1 MKKDILFI
9 IPSLS
14 AGGGEKSLINLLE
27 QIDYTQY
34 NVDLFT
40 LNKDGLF
47 LDFVPNEVNIIENPK
62 DLEVFKLSI
71 LKSITK
77 FLVNRNLRL
86 AFNRGMF
93 FIKNKL
99 KISVSK
105 REQYSWKYI
114 KGAIG
119 VLDKKYDVAIGYL
132 EKTSNYICIDCVQ
145 ADKKIGWIHTDY
157 NKLGVDKKFDKRYL
171 SQLDYIVTVSEEC
184 AQVLKKEFNDLS
196 KRIRIIKNIVS
207 PSTIKKMSLEN
218 IDIKTINN
226 EKIIV
231 SVGRL
236 SCEKGFDI
244 AVKSCKILKDR
255 GLKVK
260 WILIGDGVE
269 KANIEKLINENKLMS
284 DFILVG
290 VKSNP
295 YKYLS
300 KADIYV
306 QPSRFEGKS
315 IAMDEA
321 KILGKPI
328 VATNFSTVRDQINDK
343 VDGIITEMNE
353 RSLAD
358 GIELLINDSKL
369 YSNIVNNMREM
380 SLGTESEVN
389 KLYELIK

>member
-71 LKSITK
+71 IKSITK

-157 NKLGVDKKFDKRYL
+157 NKLGADKKFDKRYL

>member
-71 LKSITK
+71 IKSITK

-157 NKLGVDKKFDKRYL
+157 NKLGADKKFDKRYL

-244 AVKSCKILKDR
+244 AVKSCKILKDK

>member
-255 GLKVK
+255 GLMVK

>member
-157 NKLGVDKKFDKRYL
+157 NKLSADKKFDKRYL

>member
-157 NKLGVDKKFDKRYL
+157 NKLGADKKFDKRYL

>member
-145 ADKKIGWIHTDY
+145 ADKKIGWIHKDY
-157 NKLGVDKKFDKRYL
+157 NKLVADKKFDKRYL